1 MNPQSAT
8 PLQLLPYLVF
18 LLVYVVLCLT
28 SELTRRR
35 FFHLSALGVALLFAG
50 FRNTISPDMERY
62 RYFYEHYQ
70 NDDYQKLIEP
80 SFVLVSTVLNK
91 LDLNYHSIFF
101 FYTLISLCFVS
112 AAIKNLTGHV
122 KTSMLLYILIPHLFL
137 NLFIEMRQECA
148 VSVVFYA
155 ISLFRHKQ
163 IRLKKTRIL
172 ILALISI
179 AVHYSAAGYWIIYLI
194 FSWWIKRQ
202 HSLKLYSVSLFVSLI
217 IPSWAILSVA
227 YFALYPVLP
236 PEYQLHVD
244 ELRGLS
250 TGSGEHSL
258 ASLAIYNS
266 LALAFV
272 VAERTKSIPK
282 SFADLVNIFFIGVIF
297 LNLTR
302 AYGDMARFADY
313 FIIYEIILL
322 PVLLFRA
329 GKPYL
334 RPAMIYGV
342 LLFYFVHFIDGLYYL
357 NEETGTYIFLNYSN
371 ALLPD
376 SKHL

>member
-1 MNPQSAT
+1 MTPQSANV
-8 PLQLLPYLVF
+8 LQLLPYLIF
-18 LLVYVVLCLT
+18 LILYVILCLT
-28 SELTRRR
+28 SELIRRN
-35 FFHLSALGVALLFAG
+35 FFYLSAVGLALLFAG

-80 SFVLVSTVLNK
+80 SFVFISTVLNK
-91 LDLNYHSIFF
+91 LGFNYHAVFF
-101 FYTLISLCFVS
+101 LYTLITLCFVF
-112 AAIKNLTGHV
+112 AAIRNLTGHV

-148 VSVVFYA
+148 VAAVFYA
-155 ISLFRHKQ
+155 MSLLKVEN
-163 IRLKKTRIL
+163 IRLKRTKIFVL
-172 ILALISI
+172 VLISI
-179 AVHYSAAGYWIIYLI
+179 AFHYSATGYWIIYFL
-194 FSWWIKRQ
+194 FAWWIKRE
-202 HSLKLYSVSLFVSLI
+202 HSLKFYGASIIVSILM
-217 IPSWAILSVA
+217 PSWAILSIA
-227 YFALYPVLP
+227 YFALYPILP

-258 ASLAIYNS
+258 ASLVIYNS

-272 VAERTKSIPK
+272 VAARLKSIPR
-282 SFADLVNIFFIGVIF
+282 FFTDLVNIFFIGVIF

-313 FIIYEIILL
+313 FIIYEVILL

-329 GKPYL
+329 GKPYM
-334 RPAMIYGV
+334 RPAVIYCV
-342 LLFYFVHFIDGLYYL
+342 MLFYFVHFINGLYYL
-357 NEETGTYIFLNYSN
+357 NEETGTYIFLHYSN
-371 ALLPD
+371 ALL
-376 SKHL
+376 LGQ